1 MKNGHNEARSAHRK
15 LHWSSPKSSGYSKL
29 PSPPKSSDSSPGSQT
44 PTGKPAIIKP
54 PSYSNTPY
62 GGSNY
67 PYGGRYPPYYYGGT
81 TYYYGS
87 SNSSNCCCKKKTIQ
101 AVVFG
106 YLALSSLMLMAPS
119 FDQQPFMNCVV
130 SHGFN
135 GGKQLK
141 CELGED
147 KFYKC
152 TNIMGDYPKEVHSKG
167 FNRGE
172 YQLEC
177 PIGPNG
183 SNMEVAKANATHVEG
198 EKRNWFVQFILDPI
212 KNVTSGWN
220 NTKV

>member
-1 MKNGHNEARSAHRK
+1 MNLKFSLIFFILVFYEGIEGGLVTLKEPPQVLNGQIQHVLTSDNTGGVEYGNIPVYGRKMSNGFEMGKSGGDKEVGESKGEQGKEKEEENCNQNCEEVVCEDEDEIGERIEA
-15 LHWSSPKSSGYSKL
+15 
-29 PSPPKSSDSSPGSQT
+29 
-44 PTGKPAIIKP
+44 
-54 PSYSNTPY
+54 
-62 GGSNY
+62 
-67 PYGGRYPPYYYGGT
+67 
-81 TYYYGS
+81 
-87 SNSSNCCCKKKTIQ
+87 
-101 AVVFG
+101 
-106 YLALSSLMLMAPS
+106 
-119 FDQQPFMNCVV
+119 
-130 SHGFN
+130 HGFN

-183 SNMEVAKANATHVEG
+183 SNMEVAKANATQVEG